1 VCELSAFD
9 PRKHVLCG
17 AKADTVKRRLF
28 SPPRQILRKWLS
40 FSQDEI
46 AFVGVL
52 REAHVLA
59 ERKPTID

>member
-1 VCELSAFD
+1 
-9 PRKHVLCG
+9 
-17 AKADTVKRRLF
+17 VKRSLF
-28 SPPRQILRKWLS
+28 SPPPQILRKWLS